1 MYATVRRYE
10 GIDKE
15 RSDEITMK
23 VGDSLLPAL
32 SKLPGFAGYYLI
44 DAGEDVLTSIGVF
57 EDAGQ
62 AHESTRMAARW
73 VREQKLESALPNTPK
88 ITAGPVLAHQARR
101 AAVKGVP
108 APVEAPRTSLARRA
122 QVGN

>member
-10 GIDKE
+10 GIDTL
-15 RSDEITMK
+15 RSEEITTK
-23 VGDSLLPAL
+23 VGGSLLPAV

-44 DAGEDVLTSIGVF
+44 DAGEGVLTSIGLF

-88 ITAGPVLAHQARR
+88 ITAGPVLAHQLHG
-101 AAVKGVP
+101 AAG
-108 APVEAPRTSLARRA
+108 RLS
-122 QVGN
+122 